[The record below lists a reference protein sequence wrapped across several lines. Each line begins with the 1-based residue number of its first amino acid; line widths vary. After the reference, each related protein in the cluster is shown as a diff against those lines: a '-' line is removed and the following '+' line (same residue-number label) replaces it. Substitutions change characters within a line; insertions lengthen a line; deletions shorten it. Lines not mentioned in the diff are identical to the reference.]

1 MIPRRHGFTLIELA
15 VTVAIIGLLATI
27 AVPVAELAVQRS
39 REQELRQA
47 LRQIRTALDA
57 YKQAWDDGR
66 IERRVGA
73 SGFPPSLDALV
84 KRRRERQDPGAR
96 PDLLPAPPAARPVR
110 RRSGAAG
117 RRLLGQ
123 ARLRQSARPARRG
136 RRRLR
141 RPFALRARRPQ
152 RRSLPRVVT

>member
-1 MIPRRHGFTLIELA
+1 MIPRRRGFTLIELA

-84 KRRRERQDPGAR
+84 KGVENVKTPERDPIYFLRRLPRDPFADD
-96 PDLLPAPPAARPVR
+96 PALPAADSWGKRAYASPPDQPAEGEDVFDVHS
-110 RRSGAAG
+110 RSE
-117 RRLLGQ
+117 
-123 ARLRQSARPARRG
+123 
-136 RRRLR
+136 
-141 RPFALRARRPQ
+141 
-152 RRSLPRVVT
+152 RVGLNGVPYREW